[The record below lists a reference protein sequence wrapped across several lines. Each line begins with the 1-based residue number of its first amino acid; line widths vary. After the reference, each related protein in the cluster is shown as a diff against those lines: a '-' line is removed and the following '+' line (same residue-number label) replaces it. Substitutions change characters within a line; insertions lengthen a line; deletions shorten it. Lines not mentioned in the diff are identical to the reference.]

1 MNILHYTLGLPPA
14 RSGGLTKYATDL
26 MIMQSERHNV
36 TLLYPGGYNPFIH
49 SGKLIRKSSYGKIL
63 VYAIQN
69 PVIVPL
75 LYGISNPDKI
85 SDNHKHISRE
95 RLEHFFQEVHPD
107 ILHLHTMMGLPT
119 EFLLFLKEK
128 EVKVVYTSHDY
139 FGLCPKVN
147 FINQKGRLCPGALGE
162 RCTICNATAP
172 SPLFLRIRNSQW
184 LLSLKNN
191 RWLRKIKK

>member
-1 MNILHYTLGLPPA
+1 MNILHYTLGLPPT

-26 MIMQSERHNV
+26 MVMQSERHNV
-36 TLLYPGGYNPFIH
+36 TLLYPGGYNLFRR
-49 SGKLIRKSSYGKIL
+49 SGKLIHKSPYGKIR

-75 LYGISNPDKI
+75 LYGISNPDEI
-85 SDNHKHISRE
+85 SDNHKRISRE
-95 RLEHFFQEVHPD
+95 RLEQFFHEVHPD
-107 ILHLHTMMGLPT
+107 ILHLHTMMGLPI
-119 EFLLFLKEK
+119 ELLLFLKEK

-147 FINQKGRLCPGALGE
+147 FINQERLLCLGASGE
-162 RCTICNATAP
+162 RCAKCNATAP
-172 SPLFLRIRNSQW
+172 SPLFLRVRYSQW